1 MGTGIA
7 LCKPLE
13 TLAVQGQ
20 FRATV
25 HGFWTMVAQ
34 KPSILVIDDAPESID
49 VLRGVLSTDY
59 QVRACIHGRVGLAVA
74 REAQPDLI
82 LLDVMMPEMD
92 GYTACRALKEDPRTR
107 SIPVIFCTT
116 RSDVSDEA
124 RGLAEGAVDY
134 ITKPYVAELVRARV
148 QTHIALH
155 HQNIALARQV
165 QERTE
170 ELMST
175 RFEII
180 RRLSR
185 AAEYRDNET
194 GQHVVR
200 MSHYARLVSL
210 AYGASEDYAEL
221 VLHAAPMHDVGKI
234 GIADTILLKP
244 GPLTPEEWQV
254 MRQHPVVGADIIG
267 SHPSE
272 LLRAAR
278 EVALCHHEKWDG
290 TGYPRGLKDV
300 EIPLIGRIVAV
311 ADVFDALLSE
321 RPYKRPWTVE
331 AAVAHIKEQ
340 RGKHFEPAIV
350 DALLKAMP
358 EILKIRQLYADSM
371 DSGSRLL
378 NVVPAPALAG

>member
-1 MGTGIA
+1 MFA
-7 LCKPLE
+7 P
-13 TLAVQGQ
+13 
-20 FRATV
+20 
-25 HGFWTMVAQ
+25 

-49 VLRGVLSTDY
+49 VLRGVLSADY
-59 QVRACIHGRVGLAVA
+59 QVRACIHGRAGLAIA
-74 REAQPDLI
+74 REAQPDLV
-82 LLDVMMPEMD
+82 LLDVMMPELD
-92 GYTACRALKEDPRTR
+92 GYAVCQALKEDPRTR

-124 RGLAEGAVDY
+124 RGLALGAVDY

-155 HQNIALARQV
+155 HQNIALSKQV

-170 ELMST
+170 ELVST

-180 RRLSR
+180 RRLAR

-194 GQHVVR
+194 GQHVLR
-200 MSHYARLVSL
+200 MSHYARLVAL
-210 AYGASEDYAEL
+210 AYGASEDYAAL

-234 GIADTILLKP
+234 GIADSILLKP
-244 GPLTPEEWQV
+244 GALTPAEWQV
-254 MRQHPVVGADIIG
+254 MRQHPLVGADIIG

-278 EVALCHHEKWDG
+278 DVALCHHEKWDG
-290 TGYPRGLKDV
+290 TGYPRGLKHV
-300 EIPLIGRIVAV
+300 EIPLIGRIVAI

-331 AAVAHIKEQ
+331 DTLTYVKEQ
-340 RGKHFEPAIV
+340 RDKHFESAIV
-350 DALLKAMP
+350 DALLKALP
-358 EILKIRQLYADSM
+358 EILEIRQLYTDGADA
-371 DSGSRLL
+371 GSKLL
-378 NVVPAPALAG
+378 RPNVSSALDG

>member
-1 MGTGIA
+1 
-7 LCKPLE
+7 
-13 TLAVQGQ
+13 
-20 FRATV
+20 
-25 HGFWTMVAQ
+25 MVAQ